1 MPAILFGS
9 ISTVADT
16 SELQREAF
24 NRAFADHGLDWRW
37 DREQYVAML
46 GSNGGADRISE
57 FARRA
62 GEDVDADAIHRTK
75 SDIFRRLLRE
85 SPPEPRLG
93 VLESISAARRDGTA
107 VALVTTTSPENVAA
121 LVEALTP
128 TLGDRPF
135 DLLVDSGQVEKP
147 KPDGAAYRFAL
158 DRLGERAERC
168 VAIEDNVGG
177 VDAARDAGIAVVAFP
192 NANTADHDFGAADE
206 QVDRIEFGPLR
217 ARLGDAA

>member
-24 NRAFADHGLDWRW
+24 NHAFAEHGLDWRW

-46 GSNGGADRISE
+46 GSNGGADRVAE
-57 FARRA
+57 FARKVGA
-62 GEDVDADAIHRTK
+62 DVDADAIHRTK
-75 SDIFRRLLRE
+75 SEVFRRLLRE
-85 SPPEPRLG
+85 SPPQPRLG
-93 VLESISAARRDGTA
+93 VPESISAARRDGTA

-128 TLGDRPF
+128 QLGDRPF
-135 DLLVDSGQVEKP
+135 DLIVDAGQVEKP

-158 DRLGERAERC
+158 EQLGERAGNC

-177 VDAARDAGIAVVAFP
+177 VDAAREAGVPVVAFP

-217 ARLGDAA
+217 ARLGEKA